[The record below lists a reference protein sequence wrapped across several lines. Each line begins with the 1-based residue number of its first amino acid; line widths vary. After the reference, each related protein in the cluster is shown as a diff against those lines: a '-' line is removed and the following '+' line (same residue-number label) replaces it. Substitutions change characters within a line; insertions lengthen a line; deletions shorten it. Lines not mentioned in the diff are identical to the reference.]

1 MGATKMH
8 FYTDHQIEM
17 AKLCKALGHPAR
29 IAIVEKLIEEE
40 KLNCTDLRYFVPLAQ
55 STISRHLKELHEAN
69 ILGFKVVGN
78 NSFYHINTETIT
90 QVIEYLT
97 HIRINTRK
105 TTDFGTVYFKP
116 KIKHNQPYFMRN

>member
-17 AKLCKALGHPAR
+17 ARLCKAMGHPAR

-40 KLNCTDLRYFVPLAQ
+40 NLNCTDLRFFIPLAQ
-55 STISRHLKELHEAN
+55 STISRHLKELQEAG
-69 ILGFKVVGN
+69 ILGFKVAGN
-78 NSFYHINTETIT
+78 NCYYYINRETIT

-97 HIRINTRK
+97 QIRVNTRQP
-105 TTDFGTVYFKP
+105 TDVKIVYFKP
-116 KIKHNQPYFMRN
+116 RVKHNLPYFMRN

>member
-17 AKLCKALGHPAR
+17 ARLCKALGHPAR

-40 KLNCTDLRYFVPLAQ
+40 NLNCTDLRFFVPLAQ
-55 STISRHLKELHEAN
+55 STISRHLKELQESG

-78 NSFYHINTETIT
+78 NCYYYINRETIT

-97 HIRINTRK
+97 KIRINAHQP
-105 TTDFGTVYFKP
+105 TDVRIVYFKP
-116 KIKHNQPYFMRN
+116 GIKHNLPYFMRN